1 MKFFLYDNV
10 NGEVILNEES
20 ILLTTE
26 FRALLDLDRNKT
38 KTDKTGKKKELA
50 FKEITYIYLFF
61 DWESPYF
68 QFIEQDRHKE
78 CLNDSGLTPA
88 QFDDPIFREAC
99 RKYDEIQNASKV
111 GKLLKAS
118 YSTIDKIT
126 HYLETLD
133 LNERD
138 DVTGKPIFKTKD
150 VIAEI
155 SSASKLIDAIQT
167 LEVSF
172 KKNLADPGKLR
183 GDVEQGMFD

>member
-1 MKFFLYDNV
+1 MKFFSYDNA
-10 NGEVILNEES
+10 NGEVILNEDS
-20 ILLTTE
+20 VLLITE
-26 FRALLDLDRNKT
+26 FRALLEPDRNKT
-38 KTDKTGKKKELA
+38 KTDKVGKKKELA
-50 FKEITYIYLFF
+50 FKEIAYIYLFF

-68 QFIEQDRHKE
+68 QFAEQDRHIE
-78 CLNDSGLTPA
+78 CLKDSGLTQE
-88 QFDDPIFREAC
+88 QFNDPVFRSAC
-99 RKYDEIQNASKV
+99 KKYDEMQNSSKV

-138 DVTGKPIFKTKD
+138 EVTGKPIFKTKD

-167 LEVSF
+167 LELSF

>member
-1 MKFFLYDNV
+1 MKFFLYDDANA
-10 NGEVILNEES
+10 EVILNDEG
-20 ILLTTE
+20 ILLTKE
-26 FRALLDLDRNKT
+26 FKNLLDPERNKT
-38 KTDKTGKKKELA
+38 KNDKTGKKKERA
-50 FKEITYIYLFF
+50 FKEFTYIYLFF

-68 QFIEQDRHKE
+68 EFTEQDRHNE
-78 CLNDSGLTPA
+78 CLIDSELTQEEFNDPV
-88 QFDDPIFREAC
+88 FREAC
-99 RKYDEIQNASKV
+99 RKYDDIQNASKV

-126 HYLETLD
+126 HYLETLN

-138 DVTGKPIFKTKD
+138 DVTGKPIYKTKD

-167 LEVSF
+167 LETSF

-183 GDVEQGMFD
+183 GDTETGMFD